1 MRLPIYVIGHVNPDM
16 DSISSAIGYTWLLRE
31 RDGADV
37 IAGRTGVINKQTSW
51 VLDYLDID
59 IPHLLSDAS
68 PRFEVVARRYDT
80 VTPNQPLSDAWS
92 IASRTGGIAPIVHED
107 NTPYGMVT
115 GNSLFKLIN
124 QMAGP
129 HPQKINATLNDLF
142 ELPCEQA
149 ADTTVQKFNKSTRIR
164 DLLKK
169 ALREEDNEF
178 WVVDDQGKY
187 VGVVRQRDLLNPP
200 RLRLILVDHN
210 EEQQSIASLDEAEL
224 IEILDHHRLGN
235 PPTNHPIRFTV
246 EPVGSTSTLVTE
258 RIIEAGLAPNPE
270 IAGLLMAGIISDTLN
285 LISPTTTERDHEALK
300 RLSRWAF
307 SVNSKLKN
315 ETLESYAEKI
325 LSAGSGLGTRP
336 ADEII
341 NGDLK
346 IYNAGEYKFS
356 ISQVEVTDL
365 YELNKHLDSLG
376 KALKNFRESKDLNF
390 SVMMVTDVVRGS
402 SKLILEEPPAILED
416 LPYKHNSDGTLIAE
430 DVVSRKKQLVPAIL
444 SLLEG

>member
-1 MRLPIYVIGHVNPDM
+1 MRFPIYVIGHVNPDM

-37 IAGRTGVINKQTSW
+37 IAARTGVINKQTSW
-51 VLDYLDID
+51 VLDFLGLDM
-59 IPHLLSDAS
+59 PYLLSDAS
-68 PRFEVVARRYDT
+68 PRFDIVAKSYDT
-80 VTPNQPLSDAWS
+80 VTPDQPLSDAWA
-92 IASRTGGIAPIVHED
+92 IASRIGGIAPIVNSD
-107 NTPYGMVT
+107 GTPFGMVT
-115 GNSLFKLIN
+115 GNSLFNLIT

-129 HPQKINATLNDLF
+129 HPQKINATLNDIF
-142 ELPCEQA
+142 DLPCEQA

-187 VGVVRQRDLLNPP
+187 YGVVRQRDLLNPP
-200 RLRLILVDHN
+200 RMKLILVDHN

-235 PPTNHPIRFTV
+235 PPTNHPIRFSI

-258 RIIEAGLAPNPE
+258 RIIEAGLAPIPE

-285 LISPTTTERDHEALK
+285 LISPTTTIRDHEALK

-307 SVNSKLKN
+307 SGNSKLKD
-315 ETLESYAEKI
+315 ETIESYAEKV
-325 LSAGSGLGTRP
+325 LSAGTGLGTRP
-336 ADEII
+336 PDEII
-341 NGDLK
+341 NGDIK
-346 IYNAGEYKFS
+346 IYTSGDYKFS

-365 YELNKHLDSLG
+365 YELNERLESLNE
-376 KALKNFRESKDLNF
+376 ALKQFRKSKGLDF
-390 SVMMVTDVVRGS
+390 SVLMVTDVVRGS
-402 SKLILEEPPAILED
+402 SRLLLEQPPAIFED
-416 LPYKHNSDGTLIAE
+416 LPYKLSSNGTLMAE
-430 DVVSRKKQLVPAIL
+430 DLVSRKKQLVPAIL